1 MRDIFSTDG
10 EDAFRSIESQVLAD
24 ALASPTPSVIAG
36 AGGVVLRP
44 SNREA
49 LRSSGARVVWLCADP
64 ATLVERVKGG
74 GHRPLL
80 DVDPAGT
87 LQRMCTERAPLYR
100 EVADA
105 IVLVD
110 HRSAADV
117 VEAVRQFFGGKA
129 PATPPAA
136 PRQQAQPS
144 KVVAFPGPVKKP
156 VVKKFGPGSYVTNA
170 KFGRGQVVKI
180 EGSGDDAKITV
191 SFPGHGLK
199 KLVAKYAGIKIE

>member
-1 MRDIFSTDG
+1 MPAWARATGQKRGSNTK
-10 EDAFRSIESQVLAD
+10 RLTSRRPKTSI
-24 ALASPTPSVIAG
+24 
-36 AGGVVLRP
+36 R
-44 SNREA
+44 
-49 LRSSGARVVWLCADP
+49 
-64 ATLVERVKGG
+64 
-74 GHRPLL
+74 
-80 DVDPAGT
+80 
-87 LQRMCTERAPLYR
+87 
-100 EVADA
+100 
-105 IVLVD
+105 
-110 HRSAADV
+110 
-117 VEAVRQFFGGKA
+117 
-129 PATPPAA
+129 ATPPAA